1 MSGVLSDLRV
11 IEGSAF
17 VAAPSAG
24 MTLAQLGADVIRF
37 DPVGGGLDYR
47 RWPLGESGTSLYWAG
62 LNKGKRSIAID
73 LRRPAGRE
81 LAAALITAPGAG
93 AGLFLTN
100 FPASG
105 WLDYETLRAGRPD
118 LIMVNIQ
125 GNPDGSSEVDYT
137 VNPATGLPA
146 LTGPAA
152 DPTPVNHVLPAW
164 DLLTGQAAVVAL
176 LAAERQRRQTG
187 EGQLV
192 QIALSD
198 IALGAMGA
206 LGFLAEH
213 EGSAEMRPRYG
224 NDLYGAFGRD
234 FATKDGRRVMIVAIT
249 PRQWDAL
256 VRVTGIEEGA
266 AAIERDR
273 GLDLGDAGDRFRATD
288 AIAVLLAPW
297 CAARTLPEVRRAFK
311 EGGVAWGPYQT
322 IPQLLADDPR
332 CSTENPL
339 FELVDQ
345 PGIGPTLTPGSPL
358 AWSGIPRA
366 APAPAPRLG
375 ADTDAILRGVLQLSD
390 SAVRRLHDDG
400 VVAGSDP
407 VTAHG

>member
-1 MSGVLSDLRV
+1 MSSVLSGLRV

-37 DPVGGGLDYR
+37 DPLGGGLDYR
-47 RWPLGESGTSLYWAG
+47 RWPLGERGASLYWAG

-73 LRRPAGRE
+73 LRHPAGRE
-81 LAAALITAPGAG
+81 LATALITASGADT
-93 AGLFLTN
+93 GLFLTN

-105 WLDYETLRAGRPD
+105 WLDYEVLRARRPD

-146 LTGPAA
+146 LTGPAD
-152 DPTPVNHVLPAW
+152 DPRPVNHVLPAW
-164 DLLTGQAAVVAL
+164 DLLTGQAAVVGL
-176 LAAERQRRQTG
+176 LSAERHRRQTG

-198 IALGAMGA
+198 IALGAMGN

-213 EGSAEMRPRYG
+213 EASAEMRPRYG

-234 FATKDGRRVMIVAIT
+234 FATKDGRRVMVVAIT

-256 VRVTGIEEGA
+256 VRVTGIEESA

-273 GLDLGDAGDRFRATD
+273 NLDLNDAGDRFRATD
-288 AIAVLLAPW
+288 AIADLLAPW
-297 CAARTLPEVRRAFK
+297 CATRTLPEVRRAFK
-311 EGGVAWGPYQT
+311 EGNVAWGPYQT
-322 IPQLLADDPR
+322 IPQLLAGDPR
-332 CSTENPL
+332 CSIENPM

-358 AWSGIPRA
+358 TWSGTPRS
-366 APAPAPRLG
+366 APAPAPKLG
-375 ADTDAILRGVLQLSD
+375 ADTGAILREVLQLSD
-390 SAVRRLHDDG
+390 SAVRRLYDEG

-407 VTAHG
+407 NNG

>member
-1 MSGVLSDLRV
+1 MSGVLSGLRV

-37 DPVGGGLDYR
+37 DPIGGGLDYR
-47 RWPLGESGTSLYWAG
+47 RWPLSESGASLYWAG

-81 LAAALITAPGAG
+81 LAAALITAPGAD

-105 WLDYETLRAGRPD
+105 WLDYEALRAGRPD

-146 LTGPAA
+146 LTGLA
-152 DPTPVNHVLPAW
+152 DDPRPVNHVLPAW

-176 LAAERQRRQTG
+176 LAAERHRRQTG

-192 QIALSD
+192 KIALSD

-213 EGSAEMRPRYG
+213 EASAEMRPRYG

-234 FATKDGRRVMIVAIT
+234 FETKDGRRVMVVAIT

-256 VRVTGIEEGA
+256 VQVTGIAEGA

-273 GLDLGDAGDRFRATD
+273 DLDLGDAGDRFRATD
-288 AIAVLLAPW
+288 AIAALLVPW
-297 CAARTLPEVRRAFK
+297 CAARTLAEVRRAFR

-322 IPQLLADDPR
+322 IPQLLADDSR

-339 FELVDQ
+339 FEMVDQ

-358 AWSGIPRA
+358 SWSGVPRSA
-366 APAPAPRLG
+366 PVPAPALG
-375 ADTDAILRGVLQLSD
+375 ADTDAILRGVLQLND
-390 SAVRRLHDDG
+390 SAVRRLHEEG

-407 VTAHG
+407 NNG

>member
-1 MSGVLSDLRV
+1 MSGVLSGLRV

-37 DPVGGGLDYR
+37 DPIGGGLDYR
-47 RWPLGESGTSLYWAG
+47 RWPLSESGASLYWAG

-81 LAAALITAPGAG
+81 LAAALITAPGAD

-105 WLDYETLRAGRPD
+105 WLDYEVLRAGRPD

-146 LTGPAA
+146 LTGPTD
-152 DPTPVNHVLPAW
+152 DPRPVNHVLPAW
-164 DLLTGQAAVVAL
+164 DLLTGQAAVAAL
-176 LAAERQRRQTG
+176 LAAERHRRQTG

-192 QIALSD
+192 KIALSD

-213 EGSAEMRPRYG
+213 EASAEMRPRYG

-234 FATKDGRRVMIVAIT
+234 FETKDGRRVMVVAIT

-256 VRVTGIEEGA
+256 VQVTGIAEGA

-273 GLDLGDAGDRFRATD
+273 GLDFSDAGDRFRATD
-288 AIAVLLAPW
+288 AIAALLAPW
-297 CAARTLPEVRRAFK
+297 CAARTLAEVRRAFR
-311 EGGVAWGPYQT
+311 ESGVAWGPYQT
-322 IPQLLADDPR
+322 ISQLLADDPR

-339 FELVDQ
+339 FEMVDQ

-358 AWSGIPRA
+358 SWSGLPRS
-366 APAPAPRLG
+366 APAPAPKLG
-375 ADTDAILRGVLQLSD
+375 ADTDAILRGVLQLND
-390 SAVRRLHDDG
+390 SAVRRLHDEG

-407 VTAHG
+407 DNG